1 VLLPSGAGPVPAA
14 EVLSQVNREGGGRAE
29 SSAADVELQM
39 TVARLEV
46 ELGEVRAQLGQLAG
60 ARSAIGPAASPGGDA
75 AAGLPGVEAA
85 EEGALFAE
93 VSRALAKIDE
103 EKAAAA
109 RVKEIEQ
116 RKDEEVKAFKEYEE
130 VQANL
135 SERVDKLSESVPMSS
150 ADRRDLQSL
159 MDLQVERMRELTGL
173 WAGGEMTDDEVSERF
188 MAERQEHRRAAI
200 ALLGE
205 SRIGGYQKFIQA
217 GEVGGRY
224 SFYTAP
230 WETWTEE

>member
-1 VLLPSGAGPVPAA
+1 
-14 EVLSQVNREGGGRAE
+14 
-29 SSAADVELQM
+29 M
-39 TVARLEV
+39 TT
-46 ELGEVRAQLGQLAG
+46 
-60 ARSAIGPAASPGGDA
+60 
-75 AAGLPGVEAA
+75 
-85 EEGALFAE
+85 LFAE

-159 MDLQVERMRELTGL
+159 MDLQVERMRELSSL
-173 WAGGEMTDDEVSERF
+173 KAHEVPDGR
-188 MAERQEHRRAAI
+188 
-200 ALLGE
+200 
-205 SRIGGYQKFIQA
+205 
-217 GEVGGRY
+217 EV
-224 SFYTAP
+224 F
-230 WETWTEE
+230 